1 MDWLCLW
8 LRGLFRRLLGF
19 GVGLFGYGILLLYFW
34 FDAKFYVQAT
44 VLSVLYLLNV
54 AFIQVKLRRDQ
65 KMAPLLERGDAR
77 EESDSDAVVIQQEPP
92 KL

>member
-1 MDWLCLW
+1 M
-8 LRGLFRRLLGF
+8 
-19 GVGLFGYGILLLYFW
+19 
-34 FDAKFYVQAT
+34 QAT

-65 KMAPLLERGDAR
+65 KTTAILERGDAR